1 MRVRFKRRRSL
12 GWLAAAIG
20 SAWVATV
27 ALAALSAPQAT
38 IATPPSIPIP
48 VGSVAQRTDLQAGLA
63 WDAPIS
69 LAFSTPMNPASVASS
84 LRIDPATAVDLAW
97 STDGTTLLVRPRSGW
112 RPGTLHTITV
122 GAGTLAANGSPMP
135 APLRA
140 AFLTRGAAPAVITPT
155 KVAGAMVSVDS
166 SFELRFDPDVDG
178 AGLSYIVQV
187 DPPVPGTVQRVARR
201 SGVSFYF
208 VPDAPLAAGT
218 SYRLSLVPS
227 GLDPGASSAETTS
240 IAIRTAVIPSV
251 LKVRPVDKATAVG
264 RRATLSVRFSEPM
277 DQAATKAALSVTAA
291 GQPVAGSVRFSE
303 GGTVL
308 VFRPSAMLGAGQQVV
323 ITVSTAARSSTGVP
337 LANPVSTTFTTFSSA
352 AAGPRVSTGPG
363 AAPPPADGSGSVGA
377 GPWAAM
383 EAYYL
388 TLMNCTRTGGTVAS
402 NGACL
407 SPGGRAVAPLW
418 IDAGISANVSRP
430 YAKLLATRGIC
441 NHFIGGTPGDRLR
454 RAGYTSWT
462 WAENLGC
469 PSMSPRTAMIAI
481 QVFFQS
487 ERSWSPVGGH
497 YVNLMN
503 PAYDRVG
510 LGMWIS
516 SGRVRLVID
525 FYHPR

>member
-1 MRVRFKRRRSL
+1 M
-12 GWLAAAIG
+12 IG
-20 SAWVATV
+20 SAWIATV
-27 ALAALSAPQAT
+27 GLAALSAPQAT

-48 VGSVAQRTDLQAGLA
+48 VGSAAIRTDLHAGLA
-63 WDAPIS
+63 WDTPIS
-69 LAFSTPMNPASVASS
+69 IAFSTPMNPASVASS
-84 LRIDPATAVDLAW
+84 LHVDPATAVDLAW
-97 STDGTTLLVRPRSGW
+97 STDGTTLFVSPRSGW

-122 GAGTLAANGSPMP
+122 GPGTLAANGSPMT
-135 APLRA
+135 ASVRA
-140 AFLTRGAAPAVITPT
+140 AFQTRTASPAVITPT
-155 KVAGAMVSVDS
+155 KVSGAMVSVDS
-166 SFELRFDPDVDG
+166 SFELRFDRDIHG
-178 AGLSYIVQV
+178 AGLSYMVQV
-187 DPPVPGTVQRVARR
+187 DPPVAGTVQRVARR

-208 VPDAPLAAGT
+208 VPDSPLAAGM

-227 GLDPGASSAETTS
+227 GLEADVSTAQTAS
-240 IAIRTAVIPSV
+240 IAIRTAVIPWV
-251 LKVRPVDKATAVG
+251 VRLRPVDKATAVG

-277 DQAATKAALSVTAA
+277 DQAATKAALSVTTA
-291 GQPVAGSVRFSE
+291 GRAVPGTVRFTE
-303 GGTVL
+303 GGSVL

-323 ITVSTAARSSTGVP
+323 MTVSTAARSSTGVP
-337 LANPVSTTFTTFSSA
+337 LANPVSTTFTTFSA
-352 AAGPRVSTGPG
+352 TTGGPKVSTGFG
-363 AAPPPADGSGSVGA
+363 AAPPPPDGSVGA

-388 TLMNCTRTGGTVAS
+388 TLMNCTRTGGIVAS
-402 NGACL
+402 NGACV

-418 IDAGISANVSRP
+418 IDSGISANVSRP

-469 PSMSPRTAMIAI
+469 PSMSPRAAMIAI

>member
-1 MRVRFKRRRSL
+1 MRVRLKERRSL
-12 GWLAAAIG
+12 GWSAAVISSAFLAIVG
-20 SAWVATV
+20 LAT
-27 ALAALSAPQAT
+27 LSAPQAT
-38 IATPPSIPIP
+38 IATPPSVPVP
-48 VGSVAQRTDLQAGLA
+48 VGSVALRTDLQAGLA

-69 LAFSTPMNPASVASS
+69 IAFSTPMNPASVASS
-84 LRIDPATAVDLAW
+84 LRVDPATAVDLAW

-122 GAGTLAANGSPMP
+122 GPGTLAANGSPMT
-135 APLRA
+135 ASVRA
-140 AFLTRGAAPAVITPT
+140 AFETRTASPAVITPT
-155 KVAGAMVSVDS
+155 RVAGAMVSVDS
-166 SFELRFDPDVDG
+166 SFELRFDRAIDG
-178 AGLSYIVQV
+178 AGLSYTVRV
-187 DPPVPGTVQRVARR
+187 DPPVAGTVQRVARR
-201 SGVSFYF
+201 SGVSFFF
-208 VPDAPLAAGT
+208 VPDSPLAAGT

-227 GLDPGASSAETTS
+227 GLDADTSTAQTAS

-251 LKVRPVDKATAVG
+251 VRLRPVDKSTAVG

-277 DQAATKAALSVTAA
+277 DQAATKAALSVTAGGHA
-291 GQPVAGSVRFSE
+291 VAGTVRFTE
-303 GGTVL
+303 GGSVL
-308 VFRPSAMLGAGQQVV
+308 VFRPASMLGAGQQVV
-323 ITVSTAARSSTGVP
+323 MTVSTAARSSVGVP

-352 AAGPRVSTGPG
+352 AGGPRVSTGFG
-363 AAPPPADGSGSVGA
+363 AAPPPPDGSVGA

-388 TLMNCTRTGGTVAS
+388 TLMNCTRTGGIVAAD
-402 NGACL
+402 GACL

-469 PSMSPRTAMIAI
+469 PSMSPRAAMIAI

-487 ERSWSPVGGH
+487 EKSWSPVGGH